1 MFVTGEPIQLSL
13 MFASKVGAYQSATP
27 ASLLSLFVGEAE
39 SKFYY
44 YWHLVAEASSLAVR

>member
-1 MFVTGEPIQLSL
+1 VFVPGEPIQLSL

-27 ASLLSLFVGEAE
+27 ASLLSLFVGDAE

-44 YWHLVAEASSLAVR
+44 TGTWSRRRRR